1 MKGEDRETSVK
12 HEVSPFSKKG
22 VHPLIEAARPGA
34 MSERKSAAMPP
45 YSNPHPRFFEN
56 ESFTMF

>member
-1 MKGEDRETSVK
+1 MRREDRETSLK
-12 HEVSPFSKKG
+12 YGVSPFSNKG
-22 VHPLIEAARPGA
+22 VHPLIEGARSGA

-45 YSNPHPRFFEN
+45 YSNPLRKFFEN